1 MTNDAQGEAPHCG
14 GSSGIGLPGA
24 GGGAL
29 LGALS
34 IPPISQQLP
43 EQANG
48 AMIFVFTS
56 Q

>member
-1 MTNDAQGEAPHCG
+1 MTRKVKRLIA
-14 GSSGIGLPGA
+14 A
-24 GGGAL
+24 GVLALGCLVLVGGAL

-48 AMIFVFTS
+48 AMTFVFTS